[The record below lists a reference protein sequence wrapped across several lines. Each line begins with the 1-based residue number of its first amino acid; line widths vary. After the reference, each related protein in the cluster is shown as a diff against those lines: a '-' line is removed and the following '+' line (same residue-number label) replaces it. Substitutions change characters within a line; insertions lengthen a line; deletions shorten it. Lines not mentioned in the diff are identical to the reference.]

1 MQIPYSATVEI
12 KNKLTALELSTYIVA
27 KEARDRYVCEFHSIE
42 KFIGILLSLDADF
55 RLIEPYWLRERIVRA
70 ARRVLE
76 NNMDTNE

>member
-1 MQIPYSATVEI
+1 MEI

-27 KEARDRYVCEFHSIE
+27 KESRDRYVCEFHSIE

-55 RLIEPYWLRERIVRA
+55 KLIEPYWLRERIVRA

-76 NNMDTNE
+76 NNLDTTNE